1 MAEAVDPAAMLAAA
15 ASWSLTE
22 DAALLKLL
30 ETTAAQLTR
39 RTASLLDGMETLG
52 RSVERAQVRLDTT
65 NNNLLL
71 TADIKFIESRVRE
84 DNPEATMALKSE
96 IDSKEETLSEA
107 AITTEA
113 LKMGLDFVG
122 KGYEKIDVADS
133 ESEDEEVNKQLYVLQ
148 AKNPYHIRSLPAIIG
163 TQEWMD
169 DDKVG
174 LAEEEK
180 ENMTN
185 DIIES
190 SDTEE
195 EPTHQLDNENESEY
209 SLSEDEEKHIPV
221 IEKGYKDKCD
231 NSDFSDNDEI
241 FKPSTDVSDGVKH
254 AYMEGEVSEEAI
266 VVEEDEANLRPRN
279 FTSELSSRLGK
290 SRDLESPTSERKSIP
305 SDLPK
310 MENLQK
316 GKKKERKETK
326 QSKQVKKTSL
336 FDSSDEEDDN
346 LFSPKLTEARSSPKK
361 SLPPLPPPSKTK
373 PGVIQLNV
381 PVSKPPTES
390 SQKSSSNLNEDG
402 PSFQL
407 LSAGGVGENDSDAGF
422 GEKPIDKNGHDSAN
436 LFGDSSDDDFFS
448 DLKLTDK
455 KVDQPMKKFA
465 FDSDN
470 SEDDIFSGLNIKDKR
485 VMNTIDNDDEKFVKK
500 PIGGVSMFGEFDP
513 KTFMSSQKDDT
524 NSDSDDDIFSSLKVT
539 PFNDKIQKESPAE
552 KIPTLLVHIANSV
565 AKDEPIQ
572 FENTLAIESETQ
584 EDHQK
589 VETDKTTKAK
599 EEPDS
604 NRTASVEEISSKT
617 KAEGFEN
624 LNRSDDD
631 EAGLN
636 SDEGI
641 YSTGRCEEVLQTME
655 HNHKNLV
662 NTVDA
667 VDDIAERTGAGGINT
682 DISDNTSKS
691 EMLNAVTKHRP
702 RVKNGRKPPSRAGRR
717 NGLESSNA
725 LSFSVPNNKSDA
737 KANHE
742 DEIDSKLVPT
752 SGFEPS
758 YIDIQSIHVEEPM
771 NVIEPKKP
779 VGGISLFGGIN
790 PKDLLKKKNN
800 SDGDELETARFS
812 INSTKEEFRS
822 DVLVENRNVDDFEYC
837 YEPPPIANDKLQ
849 KHKSNDIFGID
860 ATEDESD
867 DDDLFAK
874 AAIEKEKKPDP
885 IADIFGDEDS
895 DDDLFSSLT
904 PKI

>member
-1 MAEAVDPAAMLAAA
+1 MAEAGDPAAMLAAA
-15 ASWSLTE
+15 ASWGLTE

-84 DNPEATMALKSE
+84 DNPEATLALNSE
-96 IDSKEETLSEA
+96 IESKEETLSEA
-107 AITTEA
+107 AITTDA
-113 LKMGLDFVG
+113 LQMGLDFVG

-133 ESEDEEVNKQLYVLQ
+133 ESEDEEVSKQLYVLQ

-174 LAEEEK
+174 LAEEEE

-195 EPTHQLDNENESEY
+195 EPLDNEIESEY
-209 SLSEDEEKHIPV
+209 SLSEVEEEHIPV
-221 IEKGYKDKCD
+221 IEKGYKDKND
-231 NSDFSDNDEI
+231 HSDFSDNDEI
-241 FKPSTDVSDGVKH
+241 FKPIISTDVSDGVKL
-254 AYMEGEVSEEAI
+254 ACREEEADSAEEI
-266 VVEEDEANLRPRN
+266 VGKDEVNLRPRN
-279 FTSELSSRLGK
+279 FTTELSSKLGR
-290 SRDLESPTSERKSIP
+290 SRYLESPTSERKSIP

-310 MENLQK
+310 IEKLQK
-316 GKKKERKETK
+316 EKKRKETK
-326 QSKQVKKTSL
+326 QSNQVKKSSL
-336 FDSSDEEDDN
+336 FDSSDDEDDD
-346 LFSPKLTEARSSPKK
+346 LFSPKPTEAKSSPRK

-381 PVSKPPTES
+381 PVSKPLNES
-390 SQKSSSNLNEDG
+390 SNKSSSNLNEDG

-407 LSAGGVGENDSDAGF
+407 SSAGGGGEDDSDASF
-422 GEKPIDKNGHDSAN
+422 GKKPIEKNGHDPAN

-448 DLKLTDK
+448 DLKINDE
-455 KVDQPMKKFA
+455 KVDQPLKKFA

-470 SEDDIFSGLNIKDKR
+470 SEDDIFSGLNVKDKR
-485 VMNTIDNDDEKFVKK
+485 VIKSSDNDDEKFVKK

-524 NSDSDDDIFSSLKVT
+524 NSDSDDDIFSNLKVT
-539 PFNDKIQKESPAE
+539 PVKDKIQEESPAD
-552 KIPTLLVHIANSV
+552 IANSI

-572 FENTLAIESETQ
+572 FENTQAAEVESQ

-589 VETDKTTKAK
+589 VETVKKTKAK
-599 EEPDS
+599 EEPDF
-604 NRTASVEEISSKT
+604 NTTASAEELSSKT
-617 KAEGFEN
+617 TAEGFEN
-624 LNRSDDD
+624 LNRSGPD
-631 EAGLN
+631 

-641 YSTGRCEEVLQTME
+641 YSTVKSEKVLQTIE
-655 HNHKNLV
+655 HNQKNLV
-662 NTVDA
+662 NTGDA
-667 VDDIAERTGAGGINT
+667 VDDIAERTGAGSTNT

-691 EMLNAVTKHRP
+691 EMLNVVTKHRP

-717 NGLESSNA
+717 IGLESSNA

-742 DEIDSKLVPT
+742 DEIDSNLVPT
-752 SGFEPS
+752 TGFESS

-800 SDGDELETARFS
+800 SDGDELETAQLS

-822 DVLVENRNVDDFEYC
+822 DVENRNVDDFEYC
-837 YEPPPIANDKLQ
+837 FEPPPITNDDLK
-849 KHKSNDIFGID
+849 KDESSDIFGID

-874 AAIEKEKKPDP
+874 AAIVKEKKPDP
-885 IADIFGDEDS
+885 IADILGDEDS
-895 DDDLFSSLT
+895 DDDLFSSLM
-904 PKI
+904 PKK